1 MKFIAVAMTETPYLL
16 SDSELANALIPLFLC
31 KISSG
36 LFVPMESLIVK
47 TFTGNNLLPCIVLKI
62 SERIEKLSEIVFV
75 HKIQSVIC

>member
-1 MKFIAVAMTETPYLL
+1 MKFFAVAMTETPYLL
-16 SDSELANALIPLFLC
+16 SDSELVNALIPLFLC

-36 LFVPMESLIVK
+36 LFVPMEFLIVK

-62 SERIEKLSEIVFV
+62 PERIEKLSEIVFV